1 MEKNKKSDA
10 GIFITGENVVTV
22 MRQYKRPTLRL
33 IEILQKDKK
42 QRRYFDRERKRKREF
57 FWRGH

>member
-1 MEKNKKSDA
+1 MEKTKKSDA